1 MFKIDRELLK
11 LKGFGQVKA
20 YGDELLEKNDLE
32 DYEIF
37 IRKATEEERESLI
50 ELGRDPTGF
59 GLEYFDEENNR
70 FTISHGALVPEIDPL
85 SAARHFTE
93 RMLRYVTEGESSPTI
108 DTEIEK

>member
-1 MFKIDRELLK
+1 VFKIDRELLK

-20 YGDELLEKNDLE
+20 YGDALLEKNDLE

-37 IRKATEEERESLI
+37 IRQATEEEKESLI
-50 ELGRDPTGF
+50 QLGMDPSGA
-59 GLEYFDEENNR
+59 GIEYFDEENKR

-85 SAARHFTE
+85 NAARHFTE
-93 RMLRYVTEGESSPTI
+93 RMLRYVTKGESSPAI